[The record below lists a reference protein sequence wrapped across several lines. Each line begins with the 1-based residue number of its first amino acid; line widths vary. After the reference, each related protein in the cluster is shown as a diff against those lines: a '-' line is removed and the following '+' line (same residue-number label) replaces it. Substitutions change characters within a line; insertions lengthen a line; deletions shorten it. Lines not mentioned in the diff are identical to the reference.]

1 MTLKK
6 LVISQ
11 NIPLLA
17 SVLFLL
23 ASIVLSASFGAA
35 KINLSQVFTVITHW
49 LTGAETVTDSNYL
62 LSQIVLELRLPRIM
76 LAIIAGAGLA
86 ISGYALQTVTRN
98 PLADPY
104 LIGISSGASF
114 GAVLYL
120 TVLVSSVIQT
130 SIWSSV
136 GLSTA
141 AFIGAGISV
150 VLVLALAGFG
160 INRQIERMLLAGV
173 AVSFMFSAMSSLLL
187 YFAKAQAASAVLFW
201 TLGSLTKASW
211 ETLWLPALIVCF
223 ALSMLLL
230 FRRDISA
237 LLLGDETAH
246 TLGINVARLRLGVLL
261 LCSVVTATI
270 VAHCGGIAFVGLMIP
285 HTVRLLF
292 PNQMSFLLV
301 ATLGASFLIWVDV
314 LARTAL
320 ATQELP
326 VGIITAAIGSLFFL
340 GILARKNK
348 KR

>member
-1 MTLKK
+1 MTSKSTVFSK
-6 LVISQ
+6 
-11 NIPLLA
+11 NIPLIV
-17 SVLFLL
+17 SIIFLL
-23 ASIVLSASFGAA
+23 VSIVLSGSFGAA
-35 KINLSQVFTVITHW
+35 QISLSQVITVMTHW
-49 LTGAETVTDSNYL
+49 LMGSDISSGSSDL
-62 LSQIVLELRLPRIM
+62 ISQIVLELRLPRIM

-120 TVLVSSVIQT
+120 TILVSSVVQT
-130 SIWSSV
+130 SIWSSI

-150 VLVLALAGFG
+150 TLVLALAGFG

-201 TLGSLTKASW
+201 TLGSLTKANW
-211 ETLWLPALIVCF
+211 NTLWLPAAIVGF
-223 ALSMLLL
+223 ALIMLLL
-230 FRRDISA
+230 YRRVISA

-246 TLGINVARLRLGVLL
+246 TLGVNVPKLRLGVLL
-261 LCSVVTATI
+261 LCSMVTATI
-270 VAHCGGIAFVGLMIP
+270 VANCGGIAFVGLMIP

-292 PNQMSFLLV
+292 PNHMSFLLV

-314 LARTAL
+314 FARTAL

-326 VGIITAAIGSLFFL
+326 VGIITAAIGSVFFL
-340 GILARKNK
+340 AILARK
-348 KR
+348 R